1 MKIDPYNHKELYLGW
16 KEHIKDKIPDISKYN
31 SDIIL
36 KYLNDM
42 ENGLN
47 VALGSKKGS
56 RSYIRLNS
64 IKIRLI
70 FLCRKPL
77 S

>member
-1 MKIDPYNHKELYLGW
+1 MKIDPYKHKDQYLEW
-16 KEHIKDKIPDISKYN
+16 KDKVKSQIPEISKYN
-31 SDIIL
+31 SDLIL

-56 RSYIRLNS
+56 RSYTY
-64 IKIRLI
+64 KGV
-70 FLCRKPL
+70 
-77 S
+77 